1 MTSHAWMPSD
11 HVVTVVGIAVAAIL
25 LLSVLVVSRD
35 AWLLT
40 LTAHTRELVRLLL
53 ALVVIG
59 VLVFLFQ
66 HLDDLERLFSRMRSG
81 DVAWLAAAIGLEVV
95 SFGGYVVLTRSVFS
109 PAAPRLK
116 NVIVSTELTLA
127 GVVATRLFS
136 AGGAGG
142 IAFTGWV
149 LHRAGMAKNEA
160 ARRLTAFM
168 ILLYSV
174 YLGTLLIGGLLVV
187 LGLFHGVPRL
197 LGLIAFIVGLG
208 AAVIAFLLIRIPG
221 DLERRAREASQGS
234 GGFAKAAAKL
244 STVPQVAGRG
254 TRMALAVAKDDP
266 WVMTW
271 PVVWWAFDVAT
282 LWACFQAFGEPP
294 PLGTLVL
301 CYFLG
306 MMGNLLPV
314 PGGVGGSEGGMV
326 GALVASG
333 VGAELA
339 LAAVVS
345 YQVISTY
352 LPAAP
357 GLGAYLDLRRRMKT
371 WGPEVDDD
379 ADGQRPSLTK
389 AAASPHAAPAALAAD
404 RS

>member
-1 MTSHAWMPSD
+1 MTLLSLQPSD
-11 HVVTVVGIAVAAIL
+11 HVITVVGIVVAAVL
-25 LLSVLVVSRD
+25 VASVLVASRD
-35 AWLLT
+35 AWLIP
-40 LTAHTRELVRLLL
+40 LTAYKRELLRVVV
-53 ALVVIG
+53 ALVVVG
-59 VLVFLFQ
+59 VVVLLLQ
-66 HLDDLERLFSRMRSG
+66 HLDDLERLFDRMKSG
-81 DVAWLAAAIGLEVV
+81 DTAWLAAAVGLEIV
-95 SFGGYVVLTRSVFS
+95 SFGGYVVLNRAVHS
-109 PAAPRLK
+109 PIAPRLRSW
-116 NVIVSTELTLA
+116 VVSSQLTLA

-149 LHRAGMAKNEA
+149 LHRAGMSTKQA

-174 YLGTLLIGGLLVV
+174 YLGTLLFGGLFVV

-208 AAVIAFLLIRIPG
+208 SAVIAGLLVLVPG
-221 DLERRAREASQGS
+221 DLERRAQDAAKGS
-234 GGFAKAAAKL
+234 GPFSKAAAKL
-244 STVPQVAGRG
+244 STIPQVAGHG
-254 TRMALAVAKDDP
+254 TRLAIQIARDDP

-271 PVVWWAFDVAT
+271 PIVWWAFDIAT

-294 PLGTLVL
+294 PVGTLVL

-306 MMGNLLPV
+306 MLGNLLPV

-333 VGAELA
+333 TNAELA
-339 LAAVVS
+339 LVAVVS

-352 LPAAP
+352 LPALP
-357 GLGAYLDLRRRMKT
+357 GLGAYLGLRRKMKT
-371 WGPEVDDD
+371 WGPEGPDDKD
-379 ADGQRPSLTK
+379 EPDDEAG
-389 AAASPHAAPAALAAD
+389 AAAPAPVVAPG
-404 RS
+404 